1 MDKIY
6 QFFKSLSPYKDMIGL
21 ALLLIGVFIVV
32 ILIIASFQKL
42 KKVRAEQLEQQKA
55 DNLKNVDYTTVSGA
69 KKSSILRQ
77 IVAPDALDPGPNGYL
92 IINDGG
98 RDVYVRNFTISSLPS
113 TAVFATTFA
122 QLLDFPRCTS
132 SIFVDPIPEGQ
143 MISKLDHQI
152 TILTSERGSTGDP
165 NRYRKLTAQIDDV
178 NSSARQVENG
188 ENKFF
193 QVKFVFSLYADDLRS
208 LNKMTS
214 EFVAKATGK
223 NISMTN
229 CFAAQAEAYARN
241 APFDGM
247 QKVTSALIKS
257 DGLQQFRLD
266 KYSLSALYNY
276 TQSAYSHKNGIPLG
290 RDLLTAAPIMFDI
303 YAPSHDGYTLVIA
316 GKTRS
321 GKSATI
327 KMMACRQ
334 LLQGYHFV
342 AVDSQARKGLSEGE
356 YAGLA
361 SLCGGINFQIS
372 SRSEEVMNILEVSE
386 TTRTRPD
393 DNGKLHEMRTL
404 ELADKISMVANVIKA
419 MVGAS
424 KQGSDFKMDKFL
436 HRVIVDN
443 LQALYKSFGIID
455 GDPDSLYEKSDN
467 IDSFG
472 VSSGRKQKP
481 LPTITDFYKQIL
493 ISRRDNTS
501 PNYADAYDVLV
512 TSLVDYVKE
521 LYYSEK
527 TCWFFS
533 REEFENLPFVE
544 GAPGREYIN
553 DMHQKEAVIE
563 VHGIRSYYDGQSS
576 VHISKDVAFTNI
588 DISQLPDNEKNLAR
602 QIAIDF
608 INENFIK
615 RNSEDIGNADK
626 LECIFDE
633 AHENFSNDYARAT
646 LDGVVR
652 TARKRNVAVILS
664 TQTLAEFDRYPET
677 QAILTQTAVKFIFKQ
692 DYKHKD
698 YLINVIGLTEAQ
710 TDFILNNLGGDPDN
724 EEDSGRH
731 RGEMCIMDNKQVAF
745 CKVDYLKSTES
756 LPVETDA
763 EGIKEVFKSGQGQG
777 QGQGTLQV
785 QEGAA

>member
-1 MDKIY
+1 MESIY
-6 QFFKSLSPYKDMIGL
+6 QFFKSISPYKSLIGWL
-21 ALLLIGVFIVV
+21 LALVVLFIFALLLY
-32 ILIIASFQKL
+32 ASYQKMVQIR
-42 KKVRAEQLEQQKA
+42 KQQEEEEREA
-55 DNLKNVDYTTVSGA
+55 NLKNKDYSTLASE
-69 KKSSILRQ
+69 KKASVLRQ

-98 RDVYVRNFTISSLPS
+98 RDIYVRSFTISSLPG

-122 QLLDFPRCTS
+122 SILDFPQCTS
-132 SIFVDPIPEGQ
+132 SIFVDPIPENQ

-165 NRYRKLTAQIDDV
+165 NRYRKLTSQIEDV

-193 QVKFVFSLYADDLRS
+193 NVRFVFSLYADDLRQ

-214 EFVAKATGK
+214 EFVSKAMGK
-223 NISMTN
+223 NIFLTN
-229 CFAAQAEAYARN
+229 CFAVQAEAYARN
-241 APFDGM
+241 TPLNGT
-247 QKVTSALIKS
+247 QTLSSLRIKT
-257 DGLQQFRLD
+257 DGLEKLQLD
-266 KYSLSALYNY
+266 KYSLSAIYNY

-290 RDLLTAAPIMFDI
+290 RDLLTAAPITFDI

-327 KMMACRQ
+327 KMMCCRQ

-342 AVDSQARKGLSEGE
+342 CVDSQARKGMSEGE

-361 SLCGGINFQIS
+361 SLAGGVNFQIS
-372 SRSEEVMNILEVSE
+372 NRSKEIMNILEVSE
-386 TTRTRPD
+386 TTRTETD
-393 DNGKLHEMRTL
+393 ANGKLREVRTL
-404 ELADKISMVANVIKA
+404 ELADKIAMVTNVIKA
-419 MVGAS
+419 MI
-424 KQGSDFKMDKFL
+424 GSSRKDADFKMDKFL

-443 LQALYKSFGIID
+443 LQALYQSFGIID
-455 GDPDSLYEKSDN
+455 GEPDSLYEASDN
-467 IDSFG
+467 VDAFG
-472 VSSGRKQKP
+472 ISSGRKQKP

-493 ISRRDNTS
+493 VSRRDNTN
-501 PNYADAYDVLV
+501 PNFSDAYDVLV
-512 TSLVDYVKE
+512 TSLVDYVRE

-527 TCWFFS
+527 TCTWFK
-533 REEFENLPFVE
+533 REQFENLPYVE
-544 GAPGREYIN
+544 GAKGREYVN

-563 VHGIRSYYDGQSS
+563 VHGIRAYYDGQSS
-576 VHISKDVAFTNI
+576 VHIGKDVPFTNI
-588 DISQLPDNEKNLAR
+588 DISQLPEGEKVLAR

-633 AHENFSNDYARAT
+633 AHENFKNDYARAT

-664 TQTLAEFDRYPET
+664 SQTLAEYDLYPET
-677 QAILTQTAVKFIFKQ
+677 QAILTQAAVKFIFKQ
-692 DYKHKD
+692 DYKHKE
-698 YLINVIGLTEAQ
+698 YLMKVIGLTEAQ

-731 RGEMCIMDNKQVAF
+731 RGEMCIVDNKQVAF
-745 CKVDYLKSTES
+745 CKVDYLKSTEQY
-756 LPVETDA
+756 PVETDA
-763 EGIKEVFKSGQGQG
+763 EGIKDMFKS
-777 QGQGTLQV
+777 
-785 QEGAA
+785 QEKKARAKKKSGAA

>member
-1 MDKIY
+1 MEQLY
-6 QFFKSLSPYKDMIGL
+6 QFFKALSPYKSLIGY
-21 ALLLIGVFIVV
+21 LLLLVVLFVFVLVV
-32 ILIIASFQKL
+32 YVSYQRMKRL
-42 KKVRAEQLEQQKA
+42 KEEQEEQQRVE
-55 DNLKNVDYTTVSGA
+55 NLKNMDYSALATD
-69 KKSSILRQ
+69 KKSSVLRQ
-77 IVAPDALDPGPNGYL
+77 IVAPDAIDPGPNGYL

-98 RDVYVRNFTISSLPS
+98 RDIYVRNFTISSLPS

-122 QLLDFPRCTS
+122 SILDFPQCTS
-132 SIFVDPIPEGQ
+132 SIFVDPIPEGT

-165 NRYRKLTAQIDDV
+165 NRYRKLTSQIEDV

-193 QVKFVFSLYADDLRS
+193 DVKFVFSLYADDLRE

-214 EFVAKATGK
+214 EFVAKAMGK
-223 NISMTN
+223 SIFVTN
-229 CFAAQAEAYARN
+229 CFAVQAEAYARN
-241 APFDGM
+241 APLNGT
-247 QKVTSALIKS
+247 QTLASLKIKT
-257 DGLQQFRLD
+257 DGLEKFQLD

-276 TQSAYSHKNGIPLG
+276 TQSAYGHKNGIPLG
-290 RDLLTAAPIMFDI
+290 RDLLTAAPITFDI
-303 YAPSHDGYTLVIA
+303 YAPAHDGYTLVIA

-327 KMMACRQ
+327 KMMCCRQ

-342 AVDSQARKGLSEGE
+342 CVDSQARKGMSEGE

-372 SRSEEVMNILEVSE
+372 NRSHEIMNILEVAE
-386 TTRTRPD
+386 TTRTETD
-393 DNGKLHEMRTL
+393 ENGKLHELRTL
-404 ELADKISMVANVIKA
+404 ELSDKITMVTNVIKA
-419 MVGAS
+419 MI
-424 KQGSDFKMDKFL
+424 GSSRKDADFKMDKFL

-443 LQALYKSFGIID
+443 LQAVYKSFGIID
-455 GDPDSLYEKSDN
+455 GNPDSLYEPSDN

-472 VSSGRKQKP
+472 ISSGRKQKT
-481 LPTITDFYKQIL
+481 LPTMTDFYRQIL
-493 ISRRDNTS
+493 ISRRDNTN
-501 PNYADAYDVLV
+501 PNFADAYDVLV
-512 TSLVDYVKE
+512 TSLVDYVRE
-521 LYYSEK
+521 LYYSSK
-527 TCWFFS
+527 TCVFFT
-533 REEFENLPFVE
+533 RKQFQNLPYVE

-563 VHGIRSYYDGQSS
+563 VHGIRAYYDGQSS
-576 VHISKDVAFTNI
+576 VHIGKDVSFTNI
-588 DISQLPDNEKNLAR
+588 DISQLPESEKVLAR

-633 AHENFSNDYARAT
+633 CHENFRNDYARAT

-664 TQTLAEFDRYPET
+664 SQTLAEYDQYPET
-677 QAILTQTAVKFIFKQ
+677 QAILTQAAVKFIFKQ

-698 YLINVIGLTEAQ
+698 YLMRVIGLTEAQ
-710 TDFILNNLGGDPDN
+710 TNFILNNLGGDPDN

-731 RGEMCIMDNKQVAF
+731 RGEMCIVDNKQVAF
-745 CKVDYLKSTES
+745 CKVDYLKSTEQY
-756 LPVETDA
+756 PVETDA
-763 EGIKEVFKSGQGQG
+763 EGIKEMFENQAQS
-777 QGQGTLQV
+777 
-785 QEGAA
+785 GAA